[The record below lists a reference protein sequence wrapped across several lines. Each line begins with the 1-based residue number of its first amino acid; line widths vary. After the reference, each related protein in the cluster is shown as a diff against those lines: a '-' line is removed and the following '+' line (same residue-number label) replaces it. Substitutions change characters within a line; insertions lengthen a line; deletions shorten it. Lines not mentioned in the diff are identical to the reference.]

1 MDNQIVVHSHQT
13 TAHNEEEW
21 IIEMCGNLDESPE
34 NNAEWK
40 EPISKGYILNDAIY
54 VTFWNYKII
63 EMER

>member
-21 IIEMCGNLDESPE
+21 IIEMCGNLDESPD

-54 VTFWNYKII
+54 VTF
-63 EMER
+63 